1 MENMLLSVWIYQ
13 VKVAGTKI
21 SHSAALKQAVEV
33 TKCVTARELPAL
45 PLCWS
50 LSAGSM
56 LAENNVTMA
65 AVNVAVYTFI

>member
-1 MENMLLSVWIYQ
+1 MENTLLSVWIYQ

-21 SHSAALKQAVEV
+21 SSSAALKQVVEV

-56 LAENNVTMA
+56 LPENNVIMA
-65 AVNVAVYTFI
+65 TVNVAIYMFI